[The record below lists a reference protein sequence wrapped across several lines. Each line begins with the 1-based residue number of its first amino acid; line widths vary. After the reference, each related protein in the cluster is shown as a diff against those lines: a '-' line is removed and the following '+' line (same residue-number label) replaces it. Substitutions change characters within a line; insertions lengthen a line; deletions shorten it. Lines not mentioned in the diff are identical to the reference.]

1 MSVQTTP
8 VQSNMTTKEML
19 RTFSPI
25 ILFSIVLPII
35 DIVTDIRLIIRLFSS
50 FNSCIC
56 HEDIEKLNVSHTEW
70 ENCLFSQDLSTFCQL
85 YPHVCKLEKH
95 SKFATI
101 LLGEFIVHMFNS
113 NQLWHFEI
121 SVSWLLNYIASFITW
136 YRMEKNK
143 TWTFFLPL
151 LNVYPIFG

>member
-1 MSVQTTP
+1 
-8 VQSNMTTKEML
+8 MTTKEML

-85 YPHVCKLEKH
+85 YPNVCKLEKH

-113 NQLWHFEI
+113 NQLWNFRNFSLVLVKLYCFIHNM
-121 SVSWLLNYIASFITW
+121 VSDGEEQDLDILSAFTQCLSDLW
-136 YRMEKNK
+136 
-143 TWTFFLPL
+143 
-151 LNVYPIFG
+151 